1 MLRKLLLSSM
11 FALSVLSTSGC
22 KEADPYAYETHIA
35 NIRDANAKGNGFS
48 GMKEL
53 VKTVITSP
61 EAAARKQEFVE
72 KVIPVFEE
80 VWDTSPEHQLNMLE
94 MLRDIGHPAGANL
107 WKKALGTLDGSEEGR
122 KRVKV
127 ALEGIQRA
135 KAKDTVDAVLG
146 LFEGLTKDPSK
157 DKGKAEGEIRMELAK
172 TLGLLKDPKAVDALI
187 AALQQPTEMRPP
199 AIHRAVAEA
208 LGQLR
213 DAKAVEPLI
222 VANFSIP
229 DDLSTK
235 NLGNRV
241 KLAMVSIGDAAVPRL
256 VELVG
261 GKADDIVIKKVV
273 EQGANIADV
282 RFTAAL
288 MLGSLGSNAAVDEMI
303 KYVPESVCK
312 PIVKED
318 PKDKKKKKK
327 ADEESD
333 EDLDLKAADEQLRN
347 ALVTSLGQIGD
358 PKAVPVIC
366 NCSKGTVHY
375 EEQFMMIESLG
386 LIGGDEA
393 TKCLADFMKT
403 AESDPESLPTT
414 DKSKYSIRVEAARFA
429 ILAAGPDQIQAVKD
443 AIAANTD
450 PKVAESLKA
459 WEPGIQLVE
468 SCKADKACYEK
479 TLKDSNANWF
489 AREKAA
495 VELSRIAAG
504 DEAVAK
510 EIAQAYKVR
519 EADARVT
526 IALMAARAMKG
537 KRCQACADVLEDIMK
552 GEKGTTDVSYQ
563 KAVLTARD
571 TIEKLKE

>member
-1 MLRKLLLSSM
+1 MRKLLLSSL
-11 FALSVLSTSGC
+11 FALSVFSTSGC
-22 KEADPYAYETHIA
+22 KEPDPYAYETHIA
-35 NIRDANAKGNGFS
+35 NIRDANAKGSGFS
-48 GMKEL
+48 GMKDL

-61 EAAARKQEFVE
+61 DPAPRIQEFVE

-80 VWDTSPEHQLNMLE
+80 VWDTSPEHQANMLE

-122 KRVKV
+122 KRVLL
-127 ALEGIQRA
+127 ALSGIQKA

-146 LFEGLTKDPSK
+146 LFEGLVKDPSK

-199 AIHRAVAEA
+199 AIHRAIAEA

-241 KLAMVSIGDAAVPRL
+241 KLAMVSIGDPAVPRL

-288 MLGSLGSNAAVDEMI
+288 MLGSLGSPTAVDDMI

-327 ADEESD
+327 KDDEESD
-333 EDLDLKAADEQLRN
+333 EDLDQKAADEQLRN

-358 PKAVPVIC
+358 PKAVSVVC
-366 NCSKGTVHY
+366 NCSQGTVHY
-375 EEQFMMIESLG
+375 EEQFMMVESIG
-386 LIGGDEA
+386 LMGGPDA
-393 TKCLADFMKT
+393 AKCLANFIKT

-414 DKSKYSIRVEAARFA
+414 DKTKLSIRVEAGRFA
-429 ILAAGPDQIQAVKD
+429 ILAAGPDDIATIKD
-443 AIAANTD
+443 AFAANTD
-450 PKVAESLKA
+450 PKVTEGLKA
-459 WEPGIQLVE
+459 WEPGIQLLE
-468 SCKADKACYEK
+468 SCKADKDCYLK

-495 VELSRIAAG
+495 VELSKIAAG

-526 IALMAARAMKG
+526 IALMVGRAMKG
-537 KRCQACADVLEDIMK
+537 KKCQACVDTLEDIMK

-571 TIEKLKE
+571 TIAKLGD